1 MNQEPPSPAEE
12 LKPWYYQYWF
22 LYPVIVFWPVWAVL
36 ILRSP
41 WHNGLVSGAVAWA
54 MLFVGGY
61 LIGWR
66 QLYETGELN
75 QFTTTIIIPGL
86 MLTVLT
92 QVFWIRDKKRLRE
105 ANREEANREDVTR
118 REAPPTGSSAPSSIP
133 TRSRRP
139 RSRRRGPRPG
149 RSGRSNRG
157 R

>member
-1 MNQEPPSPAEE
+1 MNQEPPAPPEE

-61 LIGWR
+61 LIGQQIGWQQF
-66 QLYETGELN
+66 QLGELN
-75 QFTTTIIIPGL
+75 RFTTTIIIPGL

-105 ANREEANREDVTR
+105 VNRED
-118 REAPPTGSSAPSSIP
+118 APRGEDPSTDLPAPTQSR
-133 TRSRRP
+133 RSRNRRRSP
-139 RSRRRGPRPG
+139 RSG

>member
-118 REAPPTGSSAPSSIP
+118 REAPPTGSSAP
-133 TRSRRP
+133 TRSRRS
-139 RSRRRGPRPG
+139 RSRRRSPRSG

>member
-1 MNQEPPSPAEE
+1 MNQEPPSPPEE

-54 MLFVGGY
+54 MLIVGGY
-61 LIGWR
+61 WIGWM
-66 QLYETGELN
+66 QFYQTGELN
-75 QFTTTIIIPGL
+75 QFTTSIIIPGL

-105 ANREEANREDVTR
+105 ANREDVTR
-118 REAPPTGSSAPSSIP
+118 GEDPPTDSPAPRQSR
-133 TRSRRP
+133 RSRNRRRDP
-139 RSRRRGPRPG
+139 RSG

>member
-1 MNQEPPSPAEE
+1 MNQEPPSPPEE

-41 WHNGLVSGAVAWA
+41 WHNGLVSGAAAWA
-54 MLFVGGY
+54 MLIVGGY
-61 LIGWR
+61 LIGWQ

-75 QFTTTIIIPGL
+75 QFTTTITIPGL

-105 ANREEANREDVTR
+105 VNRED
-118 REAPPTGSSAPSSIP
+118 APRGEDPSTNLPAPSSIP
-133 TRSRRP
+133 ARSRRSRNRRRSP
-139 RSRRRGPRPG
+139 RSG

>member
-105 ANREEANREDVTR
+105 ANREGVTR

-133 TRSRRP
+133 ARSRRTRNRRRSP
-139 RSRRRGPRPG
+139 RSG

>member
-1 MNQEPPSPAEE
+1 MNQEPPSPPEE

-41 WHNGLVSGAVAWA
+41 WHNGLVSGAAAWA
-54 MLFVGGY
+54 MLIVGGY
-61 LIGWR
+61 FIGQ

-75 QFTTTIIIPGL
+75 RFTTTIIIPGL

-105 ANREEANREDVTR
+105 FNREDVPR
-118 REAPPTGSSAPSSIP
+118 GEDPSADLPAPSSIP
-133 TRSRRP
+133 TQSRRSRNRRRSP
-139 RSRRRGPRPG
+139 RSG

>member
-1 MNQEPPSPAEE
+1 MNREPPSPPEE

-41 WHNGLVSGAVAWA
+41 WHNGLMSGAAAWA
-54 MLFVGGY
+54 MLIVGGY
-61 LIGWR
+61 LIGQ

-92 QVFWIRDKKRLRE
+92 QVWWIRDKKRLGE
-105 ANREEANREDVTR
+105 ATRPEDSPTDSP
-118 REAPPTGSSAPSSIP
+118 APTQ
-133 TRSRRP
+133 SRRA
-139 RSRRRGPRPG
+139 RNRRRGPRPG
-149 RSGRSNRG
+149 RSGRSGRG

>member
-1 MNQEPPSPAEE
+1 MNQEPPSPPEE

-41 WHNGLVSGAVAWA
+41 WHNGLVSGAAAWA
-54 MLFVGGY
+54 MLIVGGY
-61 LIGWR
+61 FIGQ

-75 QFTTTIIIPGL
+75 RFTTTIIIPGL

-105 ANREEANREDVTR
+105 FNRED
-118 REAPPTGSSAPSSIP
+118 APLGEDPSADSPAPSSIP
-133 TRSRRP
+133 TQSRRSRNRRRSP
-139 RSRRRGPRPG
+139 RSG

>member
-1 MNQEPPSPAEE
+1 MNQEPPSPPEE

-22 LYPVIVFWPVWAVL
+22 LYPVIVFWPVWPVL

-54 MLFVGGY
+54 MLIIVGGY
-61 LIGWR
+61 LIGWQ
-66 QLYETGELN
+66 QLYQTGELN
-75 QFTTTIIIPGL
+75 RFTTTIIIPGL

-105 ANREEANREDVTR
+105 ANREDVAR
-118 REAPPTGSSAPSSIP
+118 GEGPPTDSPVPDQSR
-133 TRSRRP
+133 RSRNRRRSP
-139 RSRRRGPRPG
+139 RSG
-149 RSGRSNRG
+149 RSGRSSRG

>member
-1 MNQEPPSPAEE
+1 MNQEPPSPPEE

-22 LYPVIVFWPVWAVL
+22 LYPVIVFWPVWPVL

-54 MLFVGGY
+54 MLIIVGGY
-61 LIGWR
+61 LIGWQ
-66 QLYETGELN
+66 QLYQTGELN

-105 ANREEANREDVTR
+105 ANREDVAR
-118 REAPPTGSSAPSSIP
+118 GEGPPTDSPVPGQSR
-133 TRSRRP
+133 RSRNRRRSP
-139 RSRRRGPRPG
+139 RSG
-149 RSGRSNRG
+149 RSGRSSRG